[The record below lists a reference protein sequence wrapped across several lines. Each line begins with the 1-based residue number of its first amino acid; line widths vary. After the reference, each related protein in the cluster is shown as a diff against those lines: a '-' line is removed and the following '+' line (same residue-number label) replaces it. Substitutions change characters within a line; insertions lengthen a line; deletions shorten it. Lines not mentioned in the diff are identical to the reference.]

1 MFKKKDVLFTNVL
14 HNRLLMYSI
23 DQSLNLVFFYPS
35 DRNLK
40 IFFYLCKC
48 TLLLLLLNSRNDT
61 IVCICRRKNTRR

>member
-40 IFFYLCKC
+40 IFFIYANVLYYYYY
-48 TLLLLLLNSRNDT
+48 
-61 IVCICRRKNTRR
+61 